1 MKKLIKKS
9 VYDRFTKMAIESL
22 TQLAQNTKTIDEIA
36 IKGYSHNEVQEFLY
50 QCTELGYVELENA
63 YRDASLIPHFE
74 NSLCHRL
81 TISGYEFLNS
91 LHASNAAKNAR
102 FAKISSITAIGVSLL
117 SVISNIVL
125 VYLSIK

>member
-1 MKKLIKKS
+1 MKVN

-22 TQLAQNTKTIDEIA
+22 TQLQNVRTIDDHT
-36 IKGYSHNEVQEFLY
+36 IKGYPTKEVRDFLY
-50 QCTELGYVELENA
+50 QCHELGYIQLTGA
-63 YRDASLIPHFE
+63 YRDANLTPHFE
-74 NSLCHRL
+74 HSLCHRL

-91 LHASNAAKNAR
+91 LYASNAAKNAR
-102 FAKISSITAIGVSLL
+102 FAKISSIAAIGVSLL